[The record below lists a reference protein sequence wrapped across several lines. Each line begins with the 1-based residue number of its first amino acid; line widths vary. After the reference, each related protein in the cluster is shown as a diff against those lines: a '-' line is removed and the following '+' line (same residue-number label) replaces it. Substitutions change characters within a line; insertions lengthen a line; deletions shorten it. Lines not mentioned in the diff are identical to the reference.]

1 MIFQNHSIQTDYCNI
16 KDPIL
21 CSYHKILLPP
31 PTTSNTLTFNY
42 NNCCSLLD
50 TSYKLIIFISLVPNN
65 GFLII
70 KKVCVWVSLNGNVG
84 IYLYKL
90 IDRISNL
97 IPHRPPPVCGTTT
110 ITRINTFSICTN
122 SPPAFS
128 ICYNSGCGQL
138 FMLVVDAHAL

>member
-1 MIFQNHSIQTDYCNI
+1 MS
-16 KDPIL
+16 
-21 CSYHKILLPP
+21 
-31 PTTSNTLTFNY
+31 FNY

-97 IPHRPPPVCGTTT
+97 IPIVLLLCVVQQRLHGLTLSLYVQIVLPHSLYVT
-110 ITRINTFSICTN
+110 IRDV
-122 SPPAFS
+122 
-128 ICYNSGCGQL
+128 GQL